1 MPTPHTYSQGITNLD
16 SVSFV
21 ASDEAL
27 AKAQQEALKKAVE
40 NAQTQADAVL
50 DAIGA
55 KEQGI
60 VAVQVGNASP
70 RMLPRISDNRFAVDT
85 GASLYPRVITAG
97 AHVTNPCPCLAAR
110 PLPMA
115 APPMMDEMAAS
126 KGVPPPIE
134 AGTQTVEAAV
144 TLSIKYN

>member
-1 MPTPHTYSQGITNLD
+1 LD

-70 RMLPRISDNRFAVDT
+70 RMLPRIPCTKSDNCSAVHK
-85 GASLYPRVITAG
+85 GASPYLIAVTAG
-97 AHVTNPCPCLAAR
+97 AHVTNPCPCPAAR